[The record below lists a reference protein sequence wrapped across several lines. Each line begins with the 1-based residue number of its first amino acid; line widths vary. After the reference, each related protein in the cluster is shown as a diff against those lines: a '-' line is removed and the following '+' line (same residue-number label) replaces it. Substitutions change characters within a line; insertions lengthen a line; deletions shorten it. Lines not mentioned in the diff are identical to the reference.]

1 MRVVG
6 LALQGVGPYEQKAS
20 FKFKPGINVIY
31 GLNRTSGKNS
41 QNSNWVGKS
50 LLFSALSEV
59 LYEEPVVGSKQDR
72 LTTGLQQVLLEDD
85 ANNKY
90 LISKKNN
97 KYIIKE
103 NGKDKQFVTGKKGPK
118 QFIESIWPI
127 SMEEYETFVH
137 IDSRVP
143 HPLVMGST
151 AMRKEFFTKF
161 FGLDK
166 VDAERKLYLAELN
179 KLAAVRESYNSL
191 KSAYNLLKQD
201 TLDRE
206 GLIAL
211 NEEKKLAAENV
222 ASLEQRMLEMKMRQ
236 QLVEFAT
243 VIKSDINKLEQLGFT
258 SEDSIKSAYNAAK
271 TTLAKVKQKQA
282 DVNAYEEY
290 KIYSSAY
297 NKAYDALTE
306 FEKSCDIEHAKEG
319 ARRHRIK
326 QEQVEDLEQKIAEF
340 KAIKAVEKPEHIEGD
355 LYEVKSQLATAR
367 NNLKN
372 AKIFGEG
379 TCPTCGQAVEVN
391 IPELESAVARLEE
404 QYKQIQAYS
413 YSLDE
418 YEQYKTAKEKNDENE
433 SKLESAKQQAEKYEK
448 YVDVYRHLRAL
459 PEKPEPFTGNK
470 YDKDEVDA
478 ELEEAKE
485 NASFYARIY
494 NYAKKIEDYFNLED
508 KTIDKDVFTKYT
520 EASTKYQELR
530 TRFEAAKINYEK
542 LVKIDEQLSNMQ
554 EQLKDVKPLEY
565 LVELFQDKTLKKRIV
580 QMIGTRLMTLVN
592 KYAAVVFNEDYKFE
606 LNWDSSQISILCTRK
621 SGKRLLVSDVRK
633 LSGAESRLFTLILV
647 LSLIAFVPK
656 NKRPNCLILDEPDS
670 ALSTE
675 TAAAFFKIL
684 QQLTNVVE
692 SVVVITVRRDA
703 YPGSRCYTVLREGT
717 SRIIEGHPDD
727 L

>member
-6 LALQGVGPYEQKAS
+6 LALQGVGPYEQKAT
-20 FKFKPGINVIY
+20 FRFKPGINVIY

-72 LTTGLQQVLLEDD
+72 LTTGLQQILLEDD
-85 ANNKY
+85 SGNNY

-118 QFIESIWPI
+118 QFIESIWPV
-127 SMEEYETFVH
+127 SMEEYETFIH

-201 TLDRE
+201 TLDKD
-206 GLIAL
+206 GLVKL
-211 NEEKKLAAENV
+211 NKEKKLAASTVE
-222 ASLEQRMLEMKMRQ
+222 SLEQRMLEMKARQ
-236 QLVEFAT
+236 QLVEFAA
-243 VIKSDINKLEQLGFT
+243 VIKDDIAALEQLGIT
-258 SEDSIKSAYNAAK
+258 TEDSIKHAYNNAK
-271 TTLAKVKQKQA
+271 STLAEIKKKQA

-297 NKAYDALTE
+297 NKAYNTLTE
-306 FEKSCDIEHAKEG
+306 FEKSCSLEHAREG
-319 ARRHRIK
+319 ARRYRIK
-326 QEQVEDLEQKIAEF
+326 QEQVEDLEEKISEF
-340 KAIKAVEKPEHIEGD
+340 NSIKKVEKPELVEGD
-355 LYEVKSQLATAR
+355 LYEIKAELATAK
-367 NNLKN
+367 NKLKN
-372 AKIFGEG
+372 AKVFGKG
-379 TCPTCGQAVEVN
+379 TCPTCGQAVKVN
-391 IPELESAVARLEE
+391 IPELETEV
-404 QYKQIQAYS
+404 
-413 YSLDE
+413 
-418 YEQYKTAKEKNDENE
+418 
-433 SKLESAKQQAEKYEK
+433 SKLEEKYSAIQKYTYALDAYERYKAEEEKNIENVDRLRLAKQQTEKYEK
-448 YVDVYRHLRAL
+448 YVDVYKHLRAL
-459 PEKPEPFTGNK
+459 PEKPEPFSGNK
-470 YDKDEVDA
+470 YNKDEVEA
-478 ELEEAKE
+478 ELENAKE
-485 NASFYARIY
+485 KANFFNRLY
-494 NYAKKIEDYFNLED
+494 NYAKKIEDYFSLED
-508 KTIDKDVFTKYT
+508 KTIDKDAFTKYT
-520 EASTKYQELR
+520 EASTHYQELR
-530 TRFEAAKINYEK
+530 TKFEAAKSNYEK
-542 LVKIDEQLSNMQ
+542 LVKIDQQLTEMQ

-580 QMIGTRLMTLVN
+580 QMIGTRLMALVN

-656 NKRPNCLILDEPDS
+656 SKRPNCLILDEPDS

-717 SRIIEGHPDD
+717 SRIVEGHPDD